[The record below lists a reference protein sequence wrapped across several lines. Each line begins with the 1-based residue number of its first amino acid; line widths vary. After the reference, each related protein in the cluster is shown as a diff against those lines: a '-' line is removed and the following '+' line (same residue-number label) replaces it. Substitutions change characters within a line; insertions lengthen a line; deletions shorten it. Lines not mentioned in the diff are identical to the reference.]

1 MREWGRCLPS
11 DRFVGH
17 NNRGGI
23 YIYDGLQARARV
35 CGGVRNIVGGDGEG
49 CFPGRRAARKTAGED
64 CYSPSG
70 KDMLKTSV
78 EKALA
83 PPGA

>member
-1 MREWGRCLPS
+1 MDDAFHQRDLSGTVTGWGIS
-11 DRFVGH
+11 MYG
-17 NNRGGI
+17 
-23 YIYDGLQARARV
+23 GLQACA
-35 CGGVRNIVGGDGEG
+35 GDGEG
-49 CFPGRRAARKTAGED
+49 RFPGRATARKTAGED

>member
-1 MREWGRCLPS
+1 MSSRRGRGDAPAYPGYGVHGVAGGGEGCGNGDDAFHPS
-11 DRFVGH
+11 GW
-17 NNRGGI
+17 
-23 YIYDGLQARARV
+23 
-35 CGGVRNIVGGDGEG
+35 GDGEG

>member
-1 MREWGRCLPS
+1 MDDAFHQIDLSGTVTGWGIS
-11 DRFVGH
+11 MYG
-17 NNRGGI
+17 
-23 YIYDGLQARARV
+23 GLQACARV
-35 CGGVRNIVGGDGEG
+35 RRGVRNIVGGDGEG
-49 CFPGRRAARKTAGED
+49 RFPGRATARKTAGED